1 MTVGAVLRAVRI
13 PRRSVFTLDDPDAL
27 RRWGERKL
35 LSRPRTAGDLVVE
48 VGDPRR
54 LTATER
60 RALLERL
67 SVSNMALYASRAVED
82 DPGIVRGLARAL
94 GLATPYRGPLDGHDG
109 VARIAV
115 DSSCGSPGRPFI
127 THTDRRMRW
136 HTDGNASPEPV
147 RSFLL
152 HCVRDAARG
161 GELSLVDPELAWL
174 ALADQGFEWVRALAA
189 PDALTHPACAGADG
203 SVRAAATGPVFSID
217 ARSGDL
223 HTRFTGRRRHVQWG
237 LDAVTAEAAA
247 RLHALLDRDAAL
259 AVRVRLAPGMGV
271 VCNNVLHTRSW
282 FEEGPESA
290 RLMLRARFLERVPGT
305 EGAWAA
311 LAG

>member
-1 MTVGAVLRAVRI
+1 MTVGAVLRAVRT

-67 SVSNMALYASRAVED
+67 SVSNMALYASRAAED

-109 VARIAV
+109 IARIAV
-115 DSSCGSPGRPFI
+115 DPSRGSRRPFI
-127 THTDRRMRW
+127 AHTDRRMRW
-136 HTDGNASPEPV
+136 HTDGNASAEPV

-189 PDALTHPACAGADG
+189 PEALTIPARAGPEGIA
-203 SVRAAATGPVFSID
+203 RAAATGPVFSID

-223 HTRFTGRRRHVQWG
+223 HARFTGRRRHVQWG

-247 RLHALLDRDAAL
+247 RLQALLDRDAAL

-271 VCNNVLHTRSW
+271 VCNNVLHSRAW
-282 FEEGPESA
+282 FEDGPESA

-311 LAG
+311 LAS

>member
-1 MTVGAVLRAVRI
+1 MTVGAVLRAVRM
-13 PRRSVFTLDDPDAL
+13 PRRSVFTLEEPDAL

-35 LSRPRTAGDLVVE
+35 LSRPRRAEDLLVE
-48 VGDPRR
+48 VDDPRR
-54 LTATER
+54 PTATER

-67 SVSNMALYASRAVED
+67 SVSNMALYASRAAED

-94 GLATPYRGPLDGHDG
+94 GLATPYRGPLDGRDG
-109 VARIAV
+109 IARIAV
-115 DSSCGSPGRPFI
+115 DAAPGSRRPFI
-127 THTDRRMRW
+127 ARTDRRMRW

-161 GELSLVDPELAWL
+161 GELTLADPELAWL
-174 ALADQGFEWVRALAA
+174 ALADQGIEWVRALTA
-189 PDALTHPACAGADG
+189 PDALTIPARMGADG
-203 SVRAAATGPVFSID
+203 VARAAATGPVFSID

-237 LDAVTAEAAA
+237 LDSVTAEAAA
-247 RLHALLDRDAAL
+247 RLAALLDRDAAH
-259 AVRVRLAPGMGV
+259 AVRVRLSPGMGV
-271 VCNNVLHTRSW
+271 VCNNVLHMRSW
-282 FEEGPESA
+282 FEEGAEST

-311 LAG
+311 